1 MKRIMLVIAALG
13 ALVATPA
20 LAETYFGFHIGINS
34 APPPPRVYFRE
45 EPRVIF
51 VPETRVYVV
60 RDYHGDM
67 FRYGRYWYVSHDGYW
82 YRAKS
87 HRGKFRV
94 IDARHVPRAI
104 YAVPGHHWKEKRW
117 ARDRDRDRDGYRDRD
132 RNRRGRDRDRRDG

>member
-20 LAETYFGFHIGINS
+20 QAETYFGFHIGINN
-34 APPPPRVYFRE
+34 APPPPRMHFRS

-82 YRAKS
+82 YRARS
-87 HRGKFRV
+87 HQGPFRV
-94 IDARHVPRAI
+94 VDSRRVPRPI
-104 YAVPGHHWKEKRW
+104 FAVPAHHWKDRHW
-117 ARDRDRDRDGYRDRD
+117 ARDRDRDRYRDRD
-132 RNRRGRDRDRRDG
+132 GGRRSRGRDRGDG